1 LTFRIFRNSLLVGVG
16 ALLACT
22 ALFLSIM
29 YGYSERLVFKEL
41 AGEAQCISAGLEGM
55 GDSYLDKLQT
65 ASRITIIKSDGTVVF
80 DNVADASQMEN
91 HSNREEIREALADG
105 VGQSIHFSRTLL
117 EKTLYYAVKLDD
129 GRVLRISATQ
139 DSVFSLLFDAALPFI
154 GSVILVLALSGLF
167 ASRLA
172 KSITKPINSLDPE
185 NPEKFSVYSELEPLV
200 NRLREQKRTIRKQLD
215 ELSRSQ
221 REFAAITE
229 NMSEGFILIDNKRQI
244 LSGNKSGL
252 DAIGTDGSGR
262 TKTISRSWCR
272 IELCGAVDVALTGE
286 RRETLLSG
294 DEQTVQVIASPVVS
308 NGQINGAVLLI
319 MDVTEREQRE
329 TLRREFTANVSHEL
343 KTPLTS
349 ISGFAELMKEGIV
362 PPDKVK
368 EFAADIY
375 TESRRLIALVDDI
388 IKLSRLDENTPQPE
402 REEVDLYELSD
413 DILENIRPAAEKRS
427 IKLSLDGEHIKI
439 KGVWRILNEVVF
451 NLCDNAIKY
460 NRDGG
465 EVKIRLERTATEIK
479 LSVSDTGIGIP
490 YVLQSRI
497 FERFYRVDKSHSRG
511 VSGTGLGLSIVK
523 HGAQYHGARVE
534 LESEPGKGSKFTVIF
549 PG

>member
-1 LTFRIFRNSLLVGVG
+1 MTFRIFRNSLLVGVG